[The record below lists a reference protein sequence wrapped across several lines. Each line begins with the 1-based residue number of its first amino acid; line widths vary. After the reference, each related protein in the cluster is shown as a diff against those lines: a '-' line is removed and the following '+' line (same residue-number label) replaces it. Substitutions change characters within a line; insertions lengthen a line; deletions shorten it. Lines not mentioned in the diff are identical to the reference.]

1 MAEKLKK
8 ATTSRFKL
16 TDEIKQRV
24 IDIHLADPNLG
35 IKEIAD
41 IVGCGSWV
49 IGKVTTE
56 YWKNKMKEHRICQ
69 KEFTNN

>member
-35 IKEIAD
+35 IKEIAE
-41 IVGCGSWV
+41 IIGCGSWV

-56 YWKNKMKEHRICQ
+56 YWKNKMGNYEKTQ
-69 KEFTNN
+69 N